1 MCVLWREKTLG
12 LLPFHRVIG
21 RKLGLEKTLLVQRRN
36 NIIGVGLLDYA
47 GQAVA
52 KLYSKG
58 LKQYLLNDEKSG
70 CLWKYM
76 MYVNTIYW
84 HSTKLK
90 PVSSVYVL
98 CLYYM
103 SVNNVGQ
110 TLIIPLSCIITEAIT
125 FYEQVRRKHVE
136 RKHQFN
142 TYIIPWFIIA

>member
-1 MCVLWREKTLG
+1 
-12 LLPFHRVIG
+12 
-21 RKLGLEKTLLVQRRN
+21 
-36 NIIGVGLLDYA
+36 
-47 GQAVA
+47 
-52 KLYSKG
+52 
-58 LKQYLLNDEKSG
+58 
-70 CLWKYM
+70 

-90 PVSSVYVL
+90 PVSIVYVL
-98 CLYYM
+98 NLYYM